1 MLSRT
6 ETLTW
11 QFGPGLDG
19 VPPVWAWAI
28 VVLVAALGVA
38 LALRSYR
45 HTLVVLPAGARG
57 VLCLLRAGVWVP
69 LLALLTGPTRI
80 ERTYQEPGTRP
91 LAVLVDRSDSMSA
104 PDSRDRRRVDD
115 ALRRWRGLEPVA
127 REAFPEL
134 KTFAF
139 GEKVQPVSGADARA
153 SIPSGRTALFASMQ
167 QLLAE
172 APAGG
177 WGGIVTLTDGLDT
190 AAPLPEEAL
199 DDTANRALTAGTPL
213 YFVPGRNRYAGAPFV
228 AMRELTVPGQAPPRS
243 RFRVEAVLDSHQP
256 AERTIEVE
264 LRVNGMARPS
274 TPLRLAAGRHE
285 TTWSADIDSGEPG
298 TIEVELHLGEEVA
311 LRQVRVTN
319 PSGTRIL
326 YYQGALDWG
335 YRFLATIL
343 ERDPTFSLTPVFHF
357 PDPNVALPPG
367 ARPSLPSSI
376 RELQAY
382 DIVILANVMASQ
394 LTAAQQQAL
403 SDWVREDG
411 VVLFLTP
418 DDDSTQGLAGSELE
432 KMLPVTFVATSARRT
447 TMAAPATRDRRYRR
461 GSVNGNEL
469 SPDDT
474 PPPKLTPFEWE
485 PQSRAAE
492 IFTEATQRGVTLGR
506 PLFSAYA
513 RVEAAKPG
521 AEVLARHPTAAAP
534 GGREHAI
541 LLALQRYGRGY
552 SGVLTSDALWRW
564 KLSQPSEQRGV
575 ELFWQNLLNW
585 LCRGRKAGLRFEQ
598 APLRAAVAHECP
610 LRVAGAA
617 AGPVAVTARQGD
629 RHVSLEE
636 SPGDGSPRV
645 FTWTPPGEGVW
656 QIEAHDA
663 HGQQARTSI
672 SVKEAGAAGELSSA
686 PTNEVVLRSLA
697 ARTGGAVIERE
708 APAAWQQARGAK
720 RELVAEHRQALWNR
734 GDILGLLVGLYATEL
749 ILRRRWRLL

>member
-19 VPPVWAWAI
+19 VPPAWAWAI
-28 VVLVAALGVA
+28 LAFAAALGVT
-38 LALRSYR
+38 LALWSYR
-45 HTLVVLPAGARG
+45 NTLVALPAGARA
-57 VLCLLRAGVWVP
+57 VLCLLRAGLWVL
-69 LLALLTGPTRI
+69 LLALLAGPTRV

-91 LAVLVDRSDSMSA
+91 LAVLVDRSDSMSS
-104 PDSRDRRRVDD
+104 PDSRDRRRGDD

-127 REAFPEL
+127 RDAFPEL

-139 GEKVQPVSGADARA
+139 GEKLQAVSSADARA
-153 SIPSGRTALFASMQ
+153 PVPSGRTALFASMQ

-190 AAPLPEEAL
+190 TAPLPDEAL
-199 DDTANRALTAGTPL
+199 DATADRALTAGTPL

-243 RFRVEAVLDSHQP
+243 RFRVEAILDSHQP
-256 AERTIEVE
+256 AERTVEVT
-264 LRVNGMARPS
+264 LRVNGVARPS

-285 TTWSADIDSGEPG
+285 TTWSADIESGEPG
-298 TIEVELHLGEEVA
+298 TIEVELRLGEEIA

-335 YRFLATIL
+335 YRFLAGIL

-357 PDPNVALPPG
+357 PYANAALPPG
-367 ARPSLPSSI
+367 ARPSLPSSV

-382 DIVILANVMASQ
+382 DIVVLANVMANQ
-394 LTAAQQQAL
+394 ITAAQQQAL

-432 KMLPVTFVATSARRT
+432 KMLPVTFVATSTRRSS
-447 TMAAPATRDRRYRR
+447 AAVPSTRGRSRR

-474 PPPKLTPFEWE
+474 PPPALTPFEWE

-521 AEVLARHPTAAAP
+521 AEVLARHPTAAAA
-534 GGREHAI
+534 GGRERAI

-564 KLSQPSEQRGV
+564 KLSQPSDQRGV

-598 APLRAAVAHECP
+598 APLRAAAGRECP

-617 AGPVAVTARQGD
+617 AGPVAVTAVQGD

-636 SPGDGSPRV
+636 SPSDGSPRV
-645 FTWTPPGEGVW
+645 FTWTPPGEGLW
-656 QIEAHDA
+656 QIEARDS

-672 SVKEAGAAGELSSA
+672 SVKDAGAAGELSSA

-708 APAAWQQARGAK
+708 PPAAWQQARGAK
-720 RELVAEHRQALWNR
+720 RELVAERRHALWNR
-734 GDILGLLVGLYATEL
+734 GGVLALLVGLYAAEL
-749 ILRRRWRLL
+749 VLRRRWRLL